1 MVEEVDVPPSALLVR
16 DFVNTR
22 EPQTGRE
29 ELTSPG
35 ELSRWLAERVGAGSS
50 GSLTP
55 DDLAVAVTLR
65 EGLRAVLLG
74 HAGHEVPEAVLAD
87 LAAALEQ
94 VPVRMAVTADGPRLL
109 PAGDSPL
116 AQALAPVVDAVRA
129 CGQDQSWQ
137 RLKACSRDTCHWA
150 YYDGSRNQSRRWCSM
165 ADCGNYTKMR
175 KRAAAAHQAH

>member
-1 MVEEVDVPPSALLVR
+1 MVEDREVPPSARLVR

-29 ELTSPG
+29 ELTTPA
-35 ELSRWLAERVGAGSS
+35 ELGRWLAQRVPGGAPGP
-50 GSLTP
+50 LTP
-55 DDLAVAVTLR
+55 ADVAVAVSLR

-74 HAGHEVPEAVLAD
+74 HAGHEVPAVELAD

-94 VPVRMAVTADGPRLL
+94 VPVRMALTADGPRLV
-109 PAGDSPL
+109 PAGNSPL

-129 CGQDQSWQ
+129 SAQDQSWQ
-137 RLKACSRDTCHWA
+137 RLKTCSRDTCRWA

-165 ADCGNYTKMR
+165 AGCGNYTKMR
-175 KRAAAAHQAH
+175 RRAAGAQPAS